1 MAKPLTIKELMQRK
15 AELKN
20 NRNNKKKQTLH
31 IASLDAHI
39 TIEQP
44 DKSLVLDGIEMVDD
58 GGDEY
63 MTYECVIEPNLKST
77 ELHKEFGVENDPIRI
92 VDMIF
97 EPGEVSRI
105 ARACIE
111 LSGYGDSVKVVNK
124 IKN

>member
-1 MAKPLTIKELMQRK
+1 MAQPISIKELIKRK

-31 IASLDAHI
+31 IQSLDSHI
-39 TIEQP
+39 KIKQP
-44 DKSLVLDGIEMVDD
+44 DKSLVMDAMEMAGD

-63 MTYECVIEPNLKST
+63 TTYECVIEPNLKST
-77 ELHKEFGVENDPIRI
+77 ELHKEYGVEHDPMQI
-92 VDMIF
+92 VHAIF

-105 ARACIE
+105 AQACIN
-111 LSGYGDSVKVVNK
+111 LSGYGNSVKVVDD

>member
-1 MAKPLTIKELMQRK
+1 MTQPLTIKELIKRK
-15 AELKN
+15 AELKS
-20 NRNNKKKQTLH
+20 NRDNKKKQTLH

-44 DKSLVLDGIEMVDD
+44 DKSLVMDAMEMAGD

-63 MTYECVIEPNLKST
+63 TTYECVIEPNLKSA
-77 ELHKEFGVENDPIRI
+77 ELHKEFGVENDPIKI
-92 VDMIF
+92 VDAIF

-105 ARACIE
+105 AQACIN
-111 LSGYGDSVKVVNK
+111 LSGYGNSVKVVEQ